1 MRLRNPALKEGATVK
16 RPYGHHTQQADWVN
30 PDGTIDQEA
39 YNRAVNFLVK
49 RRREQVQRPNYR
61 GQKAAANNG

>member
-1 MRLRNPALKEGATVK
+1 MK